1 MNMQLLTDFFFW
13 CSVINGALLAL
24 WVVLMML
31 APDLVYKT
39 QYRWFPL
46 GREAF
51 AETMYRFLGLFKI
64 LYLMFNLVPWI
75 ALKILASGLA

>member
-1 MNMQLLTDFFFW
+1 MTSQLVTEFFFW
-13 CSVINGALLAL
+13 CTVINGGLLAL
-24 WVVLMML
+24 WVLMMTL

-46 GREAF
+46 GQQAF

-75 ALKILASGLA
+75 ALKIISA